1 MAYDD
6 VGETEDAQE
15 LGLVAAKHGTIYL
28 LGEIGTSIISVI
40 LLIFL
45 TRYLQPADF
54 GLFSIAISF
63 AAILNVAQNFGIGT
77 AFRKML
83 PEIKEGNTLK
93 IRRLLS
99 SGYVVALPIATV
111 IAVIGVLVSGVIS
124 TSIYHN
130 PALALALELA
140 AVSELLA
147 VIFNLLQAVLVGL
160 GRVLE
165 ATIANTVYSALYLI
179 GSVVLVLLGYG
190 IVGAVSG
197 MLIGLAV
204 GSIAGAA
211 YMVKYTGA
219 RLARP
224 SKDEVKSVSR
234 FSAPV
239 MASVIAMQGALNLAV
254 LVIGVV
260 AVSSVVGNYGA
271 AYKLA
276 RLVDLT
282 ITASTFILLG
292 AFSRALSGKRLAES
306 IGSIYNN
313 SIYYTTLFL
322 FPLVAYGIANASP
335 LIRLL
340 FSSSYTSAPLF
351 FAVMIGGM
359 AAGMIGVYA
368 GTLMVSSG
376 KTRTFMK
383 YQLAAIAVQIAL
395 LFLLAPFFKAIGALV
410 ALFVIAPIVLDIIYI
425 RALELQFQVK
435 HRFGPIARVA
445 AASVIVGVVMFMIST
460 VMHQRLLSL
469 APNIA
474 VVIILFPPL
483 LAMFRGVSAK
493 NLEFIRS
500 TGERLGRM
508 HYIMDWLADYTARFV
523 RTEQKG

>member
-1 MAYDD
+1 MTYDNAS
-6 VGETEDAQE
+6 ETEDVQE
-15 LGLVAAKHGTIYL
+15 LGILAAKQGTIYL
-28 LGEIGTSIISVI
+28 LGEIGTSVISVV

-45 TRYLQPADF
+45 TRYLQPTDF

-77 AFRKML
+77 AYRKML
-83 PEIKEGNTLK
+83 PEMRKDGKVK
-93 IRRLLS
+93 IRKLLT
-99 SGYVVALPIATV
+99 SGYVVALPIATA

-124 TSIYHN
+124 TSVYHN
-130 PALALALELA
+130 PVLVLALELA
-140 AVSELLA
+140 AASELLS

-160 GRVLE
+160 GKVLE
-165 ATIANTVYSALYLI
+165 ATIANATYSALYLI
-179 GSVVLVLLGYG
+179 GSVVLVLMGYG
-190 IVGAVSG
+190 VVGAVSG
-197 MLIGLAV
+197 MLIGLAA

-211 YMVKYTGA
+211 YVAKHVGA

-224 SKDEVKSVSR
+224 SRDDVKSVSR

-260 AVSSVVGNYGA
+260 AVASVVGNYGA

-292 AFSRALSGKRLAES
+292 AFSRALSRKKLAES
-306 IGSIYNN
+306 IGTIYNN
-313 SIYYTTLFL
+313 SIYYTTIFL
-322 FPLVAYGIANASP
+322 FPIVAYGIANASP

-340 FSSSYTSAPLF
+340 FSASYTSAPLF
-351 FAVMIGGM
+351 FSVMIGGM
-359 AAGMIGVYA
+359 AAGIIGVYA
-368 GTLMVSSG
+368 GTLIVSSG
-376 KTRTFMK
+376 NTKMFMK

-410 ALFVIAPIVLDIIYI
+410 ALFIIAPIVLDVIYI
-425 RALELQFQVK
+425 RALELQFHFR
-435 HRFGPIARVA
+435 HRFGPLARVA
-445 AASVIVGVVMFMIST
+445 AASIIAGIVMYAIAL

-469 APNIA
+469 VPNIV
-474 VVIILFPPL
+474 VVIMLFPPL
-483 LAMFRGVSAK
+483 LAMFKGVSAK

-500 TGERLGRM
+500 TGRRLGRM
-508 HYIMDWLADYTARFV
+508 HYVIDWLADYTGRFV
-523 RTEQKG
+523 GAEQKG